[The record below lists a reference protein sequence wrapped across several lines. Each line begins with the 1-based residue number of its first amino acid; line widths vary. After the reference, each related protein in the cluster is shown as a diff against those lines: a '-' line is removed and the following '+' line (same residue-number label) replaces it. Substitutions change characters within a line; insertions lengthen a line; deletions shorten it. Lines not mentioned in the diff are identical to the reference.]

1 MRAGV
6 GDDVRHNT
14 HGRLRRINIGVADHE
29 LFKNVVLN
37 RAVELLLSN
46 ALLLTCNNEE
56 SEDGNDRAVHRH
68 RD

>member
-14 HGRLRRINIGVADHE
+14 HRRLRRINIGVADHE